1 MSRQSQRRV
10 PDIGPVSADR
20 AADTDAAEVEVGV
33 SPEAPAQ
40 KRPAQPDDLPENAT
54 ALPIA
59 RRRIEAVPVPAPSE
73 APSDGQRQARTPV
86 PVRPLPRPPAEP
98 PGRRR
103 PTSDRRWRQ
112 DRSRK
117 QASAQR
123 ARTTRPRRRL
133 SKLTLRVLAINVL
146 ALGILV
152 AGLLYLGQYE
162 ERLIQAELD
171 SLRVEAQI
179 FAGALSESAIDQNPD
194 ALHQVLIPERTRPM
208 VRRLNESTE
217 SRTRVF
223 DAQGVLVADS
233 RSLGGPGGL
242 IEIEL
247 LPPPTEQSWLRVTFD
262 NVYGWIT
269 GLLPAGKRW
278 PTYQERPDQSAF
290 DYPPVSRALLGDVGR
305 QIWTSAEGGLTLGVA
320 VPVQNLREVVG
331 AVMATRDAE
340 PIERAM
346 QSVRENIL
354 IVFLVA
360 FCVTV
365 LLSLYL
371 AGTLTRPIRRLASAA
386 EEVRRGHGREAEI
399 PDFTRRKDEIGD
411 LSGSLRAM
419 TDALWARMDAIE
431 RFAADVAHEIK
442 NPLTSLRSAVETT
455 ARVKDPE
462 QQRRLMAIIL
472 EDVQRLDR
480 LITDISNAS
489 RLDAELSRAEAET
502 VDITSMFHMLADLY
516 RPALEEKNLTLD
528 IRIDGGGLQVAG
540 LESRLVQVFRNLIGN
555 AISFSPDGGT
565 ITLAARPI
573 RLRGRLL
580 VEMEVLD
587 EGPGIQPGKEE
598 AVFDRFY
605 TERPSTE
612 KFGTHSGLGL
622 SISKQITEAHKG
634 EIFVRNR
641 SERSGA
647 SFTVRIP
654 AL

>member
-1 MSRQSQRRV
+1 MNRSSSRRI
-10 PDIGPVSADR
+10 PDIGPVSASR
-20 AADTDAAEVEVGV
+20 SVEPEEVKVEVGV
-33 SPEAPAQ
+33 SAEAPVQ
-40 KRPAQPDDLPENAT
+40 S
-54 ALPIA
+54 
-59 RRRIEAVPVPAPSE
+59 VPP
-73 APSDGQRQARTPV
+73 PSDHSEGAPELKAVRKRNHLTPV
-86 PVRPLPRPPAEP
+86 ETPTSAPAKRARAPIPVRPLPRPPAEP
-98 PGRRR
+98 PGRRKSATERRRLKKEQKQR
-103 PTSDRRWRQ
+103 PSSR
-112 DRSRK
+112 RSR
-117 QASAQR
+117 SM
-123 ARTTRPRRRL
+123 RPRWRL

-146 ALGILV
+146 ALAILV

-223 DAQGVLVADS
+223 DAQGALVADS

-247 LPPPTEQSWLRVTFD
+247 LPPPTEQSWLRITFD
-262 NVYGWIT
+262 RFYSWIT
-269 GLLPAGKRW
+269 GLTPAGKRW
-278 PTYQERPDQSAF
+278 PAYQERPDQSAF

-305 QIWTSAEGGLTLGVA
+305 QIWTLQDGGLILGVA

-331 AVMATRDAE
+331 AVLVTRDAVA
-340 PIERAM
+340 IERAI

-354 IVFLVA
+354 IVFAVA

-371 AGTLTRPIRRLASAA
+371 AGTLTRPIRRLAAAA

-399 PDFTRRKDEIGD
+399 PDFTRRRDEIGD

-419 TDALWARMDAIE
+419 TETLWARMDAIE

-489 RLDAELSRAEAET
+489 RLDAELSRAETEP
-502 VDITSMFHMLADLY
+502 VDVDAMFRMLADLY
-516 RPALEEKNLTLD
+516 RPALEEKDLKLD
-528 IRIDGGGLQVAG
+528 IRLDGNGLQVAG

-555 AISFSPDGGT
+555 AISFSPPGGT
-565 ITLAARPI
+565 ITLAARPV
-573 RLRGRLL
+573 RMRGRLL
-580 VEMEVLD
+580 AEMEVAD

-605 TERPSTE
+605 TERPSSE

-622 SISKQITEAHKG
+622 SISKQIAEAHKG

-641 SERSGA
+641 DDRSG
-647 SFTVRIP
+647 SRFTVRIP

>member
-1 MSRQSQRRV
+1 MSRSSSRRI
-10 PDIGPVSADR
+10 PDIGPISAERPASPD
-20 AADTDAAEVEVGV
+20 EVKVEVGV
-33 SPEAPAQ
+33 SAEAPAQ
-40 KRPAQPDDLPENAT
+40 PVPLRPDFQENTRDTTAEQAQQPPVARKRDHLTPIPAGEPQRPARP
-54 ALPIA
+54 PI
-59 RRRIEAVPVPAPSE
+59 
-73 APSDGQRQARTPV
+73 

-98 PGRRR
+98 PGRRKAR
-103 PTSDRRWRQ
+103 ADKDRQKKQRATGQ
-112 DRSRK
+112 RSR
-117 QASAQR
+117 S
-123 ARTTRPRRRL
+123 TRRRRRL

-146 ALGILV
+146 ALAILV

-162 ERLIQAELD
+162 ERLIQSELD
-171 SLRVEAQI
+171 NLRVEAQI
-179 FAGALSESAIDQNPD
+179 FGGALAESAIDRNPD
-194 ALHQVLIPERTRPM
+194 ALNQVLIPERTRPM

-247 LPPPTEQSWLRVTFD
+247 LPPPTEQSWLRVAFD
-262 NVYGWIT
+262 EVYNWFT
-269 GLLPAGKRW
+269 GLAPAGKRW
-278 PTYQERPDQSAF
+278 PAYQERPDQSAF
-290 DYPPVSRALLGDVGR
+290 DYPAVSRALLGDIGR
-305 QIWTSAEGGLTLGVA
+305 QIWTLPDGGLILGVA

-331 AVMATRDAE
+331 SVLVTRDAVG
-340 PIERAM
+340 IERAI
-346 QSVRENIL
+346 QSVRESIL
-354 IVFLVA
+354 IVFVVGLA
-360 FCVTV
+360 VTV

-371 AGTLTRPIRRLASAA
+371 AGTITRPIRRLASAA
-386 EEVRRGHGREAEI
+386 EDVRRGHGREAEI

-455 ARVKDPE
+455 ARIKDPE

-489 RLDAELSRAEAET
+489 RLDAELSRAEIEPVNVA
-502 VDITSMFHMLADLY
+502 SMFQMLADLY
-516 RPALEEKNLTLD
+516 RPALQEKDLKLD
-528 IRIDGGGLQVAG
+528 VSIEDKALQVAG

-555 AISFSPDGGT
+555 AISFSPQNGT

-580 VEMEVLD
+580 AEMEVTD
-587 EGPGIQPGKEE
+587 EGPGVQPGKEE

-622 SISKQITEAHKG
+622 SISKQIAEAHKG

-641 SERSGA
+641 ADRSGCR
-647 SFTVRIP
+647 FTVRIP

>member
-1 MSRQSQRRV
+1 MSRQSPRLV
-10 PDIGPVSADR
+10 PDIGPVSAGKS
-20 AADTDAAEVEVGV
+20 AESQEAQVEVGI
-33 SPEAPAQ
+33 SAEAPAQ
-40 KRPAQPDDLPENAT
+40 PARARRDDLPDNAT

-59 RRRIEAVPVPAPSE
+59 ARREQPEPVGDLVADRPVHVRAPI
-73 APSDGQRQARTPV
+73 

-98 PGRRR
+98 PGRRKS
-103 PTSDRRWRQ
+103 TTERRWAQRKPK
-112 DRSRK
+112 K
-117 QASAQR
+117 QAGGQR
-123 ARTTRPRRRL
+123 ARATRPRRRL

-146 ALGILV
+146 ALAILV

-162 ERLIQAELD
+162 ERLIQSELD

-208 VRRLNESTE
+208 VRRLNETTE

-223 DAQGVLVADS
+223 DAQGALVADS

-247 LPPPTEQSWLRVTFD
+247 LPPPTNQSWLRVTFD
-262 NVYGWIT
+262 RFYNWIT
-269 GLLPAGKRW
+269 GFTPAGKRW

-290 DYPPVSRALLGDVGR
+290 DYPAVSRALLGDIGR
-305 QIWTSAEGGLTLGVA
+305 QIWTLQDGGLILGVA

-331 AVMATRDAE
+331 AVLATRDAVA
-340 PIERAM
+340 IERAI

-354 IVFLVA
+354 IVFAVA

-371 AGTLTRPIRRLASAA
+371 AGTLTRPIRRLAAAA

-502 VDITSMFHMLADLY
+502 VDIASMFRMLADLY
-516 RPALEEKNLTLD
+516 RPALEEKNLKLD
-528 IRIDGGGLQVAG
+528 IRIEGSGLQVAG
-540 LESRLVQVFRNLIGN
+540 LESRLVQVLRNLIGN
-555 AISFSPDGGT
+555 AISFSPEGGR

-580 VEMEVLD
+580 AEMEVVD
-587 EGPGIQPGKEE
+587 QGPGVQPGKEE

-605 TERPSTE
+605 TERPSSE

-622 SISKQITEAHKG
+622 SISKQIAEAHKG

-641 SERSGA
+641 DDRSGA
-647 SFTVRIP
+647 RFTVRIP